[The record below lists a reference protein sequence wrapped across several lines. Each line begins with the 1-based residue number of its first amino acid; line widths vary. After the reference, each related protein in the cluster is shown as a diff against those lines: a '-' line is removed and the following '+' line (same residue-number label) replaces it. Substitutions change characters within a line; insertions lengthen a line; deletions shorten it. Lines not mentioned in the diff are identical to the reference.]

1 MCFVHGS
8 LINHVIGRIYIVD
21 TAQEVHYQPET
32 NNQSNTH
39 THQTSTVV
47 LQFSFM
53 MKHTL

>member
-1 MCFVHGS
+1 MCFVHES

-32 NNQSNTH
+32 YNQSNTH

-47 LQFSFM
+47 LQFW
-53 MKHTL
+53 KR